1 MPKPADP
8 AEPISLRLPAEVL
21 AGIEAVAA
29 ASERTRSWVMVRAL
43 KRYLASEGA
52 DVLAIADGERETSAG
67 QSHDFD
73 EVIQESE
80 RIVRSV
86 KAA

>member
-1 MPKPADP
+1 MSKLADLS
-8 AEPISLRLPAEVL
+8 EPISLRLPADVL

-43 KRYLASEGA
+43 RRYLASEGA
-52 DVLAIADGERETSAG
+52 DVLAIAEGRKEIAAG
-67 QSHDFD
+67 LAYDFD
-73 EVIQESE
+73 AVIDEVE
-80 RIVRSV
+80 RIVRPV